1 MNDRAL
7 LRPIAA
13 LSLVALAVATLPVP
27 ADSHAV
33 LVRSTPAARAVLSH
47 PPDRVRLWFNERL
60 EPAFSSATVW
70 SGSGARMD
78 RQDVRVGPDDPKQ
91 LSVTLP
97 ALDPGT
103 YTVRFRV
110 LSVDGHIVE
119 GNFPF
124 TVKGKP

>member
-1 MNDRAL
+1 M
-7 LRPIAA
+7 A
-13 LSLVALAVATLPVP
+13 LSVLALAVATLPVP

-70 SGSGARMD
+70 SESGARMD
-78 RQDVRVGPDDPKQ
+78 RQDVRVGPDDPNQ

-119 GNFPF
+119 GSFPF
-124 TVKGKP
+124 TIKTKQ

>member
-7 LRPIAA
+7 LRPIVA
-13 LSLVALAVATLPVP
+13 LSVLALAVATLPVP

-70 SGSGARMD
+70 SESGARMD
-78 RQDVRVGPDDPKQ
+78 RQDVRVGPDDPNQ

-119 GNFPF
+119 GSFPF
-124 TVKGKP
+124 TIKTKQ

>member
-1 MNDRAL
+1 MNGRAL
-7 LRPIAA
+7 LRPIAV
-13 LSLVALAVATLPVP
+13 LFLLAVATLPVP
-27 ADSHAV
+27 AHSHAV

-70 SGSGARMD
+70 SESGARMD
-78 RQDVRVGPDDPKQ
+78 RQDVRVGPDDPNQ

-119 GNFPF
+119 GSFPF
-124 TVKGKP
+124 TVKTRR